1 MWTSLQG
8 VFNLG
13 TGPWRSGKLDWSAT
27 VFIMAEQALRRVLYI
42 VERCEI
48 ATSTTAS
55 NKLFPTSTTQQFN
68 IPSNVLT

>member
-1 MWTSLQG
+1 
-8 VFNLG
+8 
-13 TGPWRSGKLDWSAT
+13 
-27 VFIMAEQALRRVLYI
+27 MAEQALRRVLYI
-42 VERCEI
+42 VERCKI